1 MGSRHDRDSWIY
13 DFSLVLTQ
21 SAMRSF
27 RRDPE
32 FEVFAGSKTGAA
44 LWLAIIAAASGA
56 FGGML
61 VSGALWRSLLQLPL
75 WLVAYIV
82 LCLVVRRAT
91 LALSG
96 AYLAFLAGWC
106 NGWGMLIGACA
117 MWGAQLSSAGWS
129 YGIAGGVGFLIG
141 IITLGVHETEDLE
154 GHDSFF
160 AFGTVMAPGAACL
173 AAWLYRNQLEEP
185 ATLGAAA
192 LTGAIAGL
200 VFLGPVMAL
209 LFARLKNVEGLKRFA
224 SLLLHN
230 GETRA
235 EALPVLDSAIRLA
248 PQDAE
253 LIDRRAL
260 AKALLGRDDE
270 AETDWACHAQLAPGS
285 HARDVAQ
292 GWVHLHRERPA
303 DAAASFERATGRRK
317 PDRWA
322 LVGLGIARLRQA
334 DPRGAITALEAIPGQ
349 SHDALSLTVLAEA
362 YLAAGDVK
370 QAARTATDAIDEL
383 DSIHGRTWLVR
394 GDARRAIGD
403 IDGAAKDYNKALWAD
418 EEMGVEERALAR
430 LEAIDRPVVE
440 GEPDWDEEDEPD

>member
-1 MGSRHDRDSWIY
+1 MATRYHRDSWLY
-13 DFSLVLTQ
+13 DFSLVLTR

-32 FEVFAGSKTGAA
+32 FEVFAGSKTHAA
-44 LWLAIIAAASGA
+44 LWLAIVAAASGA

-61 VSGALWRSLLQLPL
+61 VSGALWRALLQLPL
-75 WLVAYIV
+75 WLVAFIV
-82 LCLVVRRAT
+82 LCIVVGKGT

-106 NGWGMLIGACA
+106 NGWGLLIGACA
-117 MWGAQLSSAGWS
+117 MWGAQLSSPGWT
-129 YGIAGGVGFLIG
+129 YGIVGGVGFLIG
-141 IITLGVHETEDLE
+141 LTQGAYEPNDLE
-154 GHDSFF
+154 GRDSFF
-160 AFGTVMAPGAACL
+160 VLGMVMAPGAACL

-230 GETRA
+230 GEMRA
-235 EALPVLDSAIRLA
+235 EALPVLDTAIRLA

-260 AKALLGRDDE
+260 VKALLGRNDE
-270 AETDWACHAQLAPGS
+270 AETDWARHAQLAPRS
-285 HARDVAQ
+285 HARDISQ
-292 GWVHLHRERPA
+292 GWVHLHSERPA
-303 DAAASFERATGRRK
+303 DAAASFERAAGRRK
-317 PDRWA
+317 PQRWA

-334 DPRGAITALEAIPGQ
+334 DPRGAIIAFDAIPGQ
-349 SHDALSLTVLAEA
+349 SHDALSLTWLAEA
-362 YLAAGDVK
+362 YLAAGDAK
-370 QAARTATDAIDEL
+370 QAAQTATDAIDEL

-394 GDARRAIGD
+394 GDARRAMGD
-403 IDGAAKDYNKALWAD
+403 IDGAAKDYNKALEAD
-418 EEMGVEERALAR
+418 EEMGVEERVLAR
-430 LEAIDRPVVE
+430 LEAIERPVVE
-440 GEPDWDEEDEPD
+440 GGPD